1 MDIAPVVSVLDF
13 EIYVLVAMKLGMIN
27 REVRMEAKLAG
38 DGFTM
43 RDAEAIAERVAQ
55 ALGDESTFF
64 NGPTHGLAADTDSAS
79 VGFTS
84 VLWPEFDFEAI
95 RDANGV
101 VQSARYR
108 RVRGR
113 APEADSPEDLLS
125 WSVSVQEF
133 ADRFGP
139 ATLNYS
145 STLSEKVLPAHE
157 HYKFE
162 WNGEQYGAGFS
173 WGLFLFAARLWP
185 ED

>member
-64 NGPTHGLAADTDSAS
+64 NGPTHGLAADA
-79 VGFTS
+79 
-84 VLWPEFDFEAI
+84 
-95 RDANGV
+95 
-101 VQSARYR
+101 
-108 RVRGR
+108 
-113 APEADSPEDLLS
+113 
-125 WSVSVQEF
+125 SVSVQEF

>member
-55 ALGDESTFF
+55 
-64 NGPTHGLAADTDSAS
+64 
-79 VGFTS
+79 
-84 VLWPEFDFEAI
+84 
-95 RDANGV
+95 
-101 VQSARYR
+101 
-108 RVRGR
+108 
-113 APEADSPEDLLS
+113 
-125 WSVSVQEF
+125 
-133 ADRFGP
+133 
-139 ATLNYS
+139 
-145 STLSEKVLPAHE
+145 HE

>member
-1 MDIAPVVSVLDF
+1 
-13 EIYVLVAMKLGMIN
+13 
-27 REVRMEAKLAG
+27 
-38 DGFTM
+38 M

-64 NGPTHGLAADTDSAS
+64 NGPTHGLAADA
-79 VGFTS
+79 
-84 VLWPEFDFEAI
+84 
-95 RDANGV
+95 
-101 VQSARYR
+101 
-108 RVRGR
+108 
-113 APEADSPEDLLS
+113 
-125 WSVSVQEF
+125 SVSVQEF

>member
-1 MDIAPVVSVLDF
+1 
-13 EIYVLVAMKLGMIN
+13 
-27 REVRMEAKLAG
+27 
-38 DGFTM
+38 M

-64 NGPTHGLAADTDSAS
+64 NGLTHGLAADADSAS

-84 VLWPEFDFEAI
+84 VLWPEFDFEAT

-101 VQSARYR
+101 VQSARHR
-108 RVRGR
+108 RARGR

-145 STLSEKVLPAHE
+145 SAFSEKYCGRTSTTSSSGTRTRQFPHRRDC
-157 HYKFE
+157 YRQQ
-162 WNGEQYGAGFS
+162 G
-173 WGLFLFAARLWP
+173 
-185 ED
+185 